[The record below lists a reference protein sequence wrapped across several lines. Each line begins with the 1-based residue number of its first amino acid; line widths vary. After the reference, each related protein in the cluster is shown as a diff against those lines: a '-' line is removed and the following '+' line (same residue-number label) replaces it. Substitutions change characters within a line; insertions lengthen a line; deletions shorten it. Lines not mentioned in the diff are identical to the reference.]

1 MFNLILK
8 DILIQKKI
16 IIVYV
21 ATLLLY
27 LLLNISP
34 VFIGFI
40 YSIVFIMT
48 AYSYDEKDNIN
59 ILLNSLPYTRKEI
72 VSSKYIG
79 ALIFTSLF
87 VIVIFV
93 GDLVV
98 NGNAAL
104 FSWKET
110 LLIFGLVMVTTAFI
124 LPFSYK
130 FKSQYLL
137 IASAVLFGLY
147 ILAISFFFRNLNDR
161 LRELIQEFMTLQEI
175 QFYFLAIL
183 MILILY
189 IASWLLS
196 IRIYER
202 KVF

>member
-1 MFNLILK
+1 M
-8 DILIQKKI
+8 
-16 IIVYV
+16 
-21 ATLLLY
+21 
-27 LLLNISP
+27 
-34 VFIGFI
+34 
-40 YSIVFIMT
+40 
-48 AYSYDEKDNIN
+48 DNDQIE
-59 ILLNSLPYTRKEI
+59 RKEI

>member
-1 MFNLILK
+1 
-8 DILIQKKI
+8 
-16 IIVYV
+16 
-21 ATLLLY
+21 
-27 LLLNISP
+27 
-34 VFIGFI
+34 
-40 YSIVFIMT
+40 
-48 AYSYDEKDNIN
+48 
-59 ILLNSLPYTRKEI
+59 
-72 VSSKYIG
+72 
-79 ALIFTSLF
+79 
-87 VIVIFV
+87 
-93 GDLVV
+93 
-98 NGNAAL
+98 
-104 FSWKET
+104 
-110 LLIFGLVMVTTAFI
+110 MVTTAFI